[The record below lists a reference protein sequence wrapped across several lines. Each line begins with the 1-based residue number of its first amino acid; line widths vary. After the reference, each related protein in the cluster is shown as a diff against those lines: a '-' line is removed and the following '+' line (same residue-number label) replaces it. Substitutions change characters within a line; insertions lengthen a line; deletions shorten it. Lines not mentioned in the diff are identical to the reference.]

1 MEAKAR
7 WTRIGVRALGLAL
20 AATMALPAQEPA
32 EDSTRTFVYSAKF
45 VCKDAGVPA
54 TDAGR
59 AFAPAV
65 YRTVVNLHN
74 LHARPVKIV
83 VRAVEAHHIA
93 NPEPGASGRLEKRLA
108 PGQAVFL
115 GCRVIQEMLGGD
127 ADAPDRVD
135 GFLTIASPARL
146 DAAAVYT
153 AVNRA
158 PVGLNDGVSLD
169 VERLRP
175 KIVYRDGRVEED

>member
-1 MEAKAR
+1 METTRR
-7 WTRIGVRALGLAL
+7 WYWTGVRALLLAL
-20 AATMALPAQEPA
+20 ATIVAMPAQEPA
-32 EDSTRTFVYSAKF
+32 EDGARTFVYSAKF

-59 AFAPAV
+59 AFVPAV

-93 NPEPGASGRLEKRLA
+93 NPEPGASGRIEKRLA

-127 ADAPDRVD
+127 ADVPDKID
-135 GFLTIASPARL
+135 GFVTIASPLRL
-146 DAAAVYT
+146 DAAVVYT

-158 PVGLNDGVSLD
+158 PVGLNDGVTMD

-175 KIVYRDGRVEED
+175 KIVYRDGRVDEE

>member
-1 MEAKAR
+1 MNTTRRWKRSAAR
-7 WTRIGVRALGLAL
+7 LLLLAL
-20 AATMALPAQEPA
+20 AAAGTMAAQEPA
-32 EDSTRTFVYSAKF
+32 EDAGPVFVYSAKF

-54 TDAGR
+54 TDAAR
-59 AFAPAV
+59 AFLPAV

-83 VRAVEAHHIA
+83 VRAVEAHHIG

-127 ADAPDRVD
+127 ADVPDKTD
-135 GFLTIASPARL
+135 GFLTIASPLRL
-146 DAAAVYT
+146 DAAVVYT

-175 KIVYRDGRVEED
+175 KIVYRDGRVEEE